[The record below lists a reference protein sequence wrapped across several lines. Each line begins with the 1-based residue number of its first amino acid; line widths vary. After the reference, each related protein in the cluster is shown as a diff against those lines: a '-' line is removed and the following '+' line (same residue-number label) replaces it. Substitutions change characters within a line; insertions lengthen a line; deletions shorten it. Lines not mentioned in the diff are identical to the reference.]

1 MKEVICRRAQEI
13 RQLYEEAWRHKK
25 DSVHLRDSE
34 RIHNKEKLH
43 RNPDDGWSHIV
54 DRQWDKDAIRCRNE
68 WRAAKIRGCWLQP
81 RIPLSDE
88 HAKTLLYLKKSLDRR
103 TVKMKFGLDHSHWG
117 MFLIEKFRSM
127 VDLLLEENI
136 HLLIHREDL

>member
-1 MKEVICRRAQEI
+1 MNMQRK
-13 RQLYEEAWRHKK
+13 
-25 DSVHLRDSE
+25 
-34 RIHNKEKLH
+34 
-43 RNPDDGWSHIV
+43 
-54 DRQWDKDAIRCRNE
+54 
-68 WRAAKIRGCWLQP
+68 
-81 RIPLSDE
+81 
-88 HAKTLLYLKKSLDRR
+88 LLYLQKSLDRR